1 MSKKVIFA
9 HAGLAFWQ
17 DVAARLRDVY
27 RWEICYLIGG
37 GQKERALKIF
47 PDSVFHT
54 NAEAKMNIAPPGCE
68 AVKPSALDKSLIT
81 ALSSNESL
89 FIKMMDRFNYD
100 GKLSYHQRIAT
111 YHKQLMY
118 WKGVIEH
125 FNPDLVVFRVAP
137 HMGHDYVLYSLCRK
151 LAVDTL
157 MFERPTIPGLVF
169 PVSSFEEE
177 SPVIKKNYLACLQ
190 ETDSAAI
197 TLSPEV
203 SAHLEKLSKP
213 YEKAMPFHE
222 SYKQKRYRGGDIGA
236 SLGILR
242 RLFREQAKGILFDK
256 WDSDYRKKRY
266 HKRLGEIKR
275 KRLQAHYRQLAKNVD
290 LSVPYIF
297 VALQCEP
304 ERQSCPVG
312 GVFTHQYLMI
322 DMLSKLVPEGW
333 KVYVKEHRSQFKK
346 YQSAERSKTDESYD
360 FIAGMPKVELVPL
373 DMTAFELIDHAQATV
388 TVSGT
393 VGWESLVRGKPVL
406 LFGHSWFRACKG
418 VFMTHTVE
426 DCKSAIQAIKNGFQ
440 INANEVKCF
449 AQAVEQS
456 SYRGYVDPVYEQ
468 MDTISSEENTTN
480 LAKAIYDYFA

>member
-9 HAGLAFWQ
+9 HASQAFWQ
-17 DVAARLRDVY
+17 DVAARFQDEY
-27 RWEICYLIGG
+27 GWEICYLIGG
-37 GQKERALKIF
+37 DQKERALKLF
-47 PDSVFHT
+47 PDAVFHT
-54 NAEAKMNIAPPGCE
+54 HAEAKMNLVPQGCE

-81 ALSSNESL
+81 ALSFNESI

-100 GKLSYHQRIAT
+100 GMLSYRQRIAT

-125 FNPDLVVFRVAP
+125 FKPDLVVFRVAP
-137 HMGHDYVLYSLCRK
+137 HMGYDYVLYSLCRK

-157 MFERPTIPGLVF
+157 MFERPTIPGLVI

-177 SPVIKKNYLACLQ
+177 SPVIKKNYRACLQ
-190 ETDSAAI
+190 KAHSAAI
-197 TLSPEV
+197 TLSPEA
-203 SAHLEKLSKP
+203 SAHLDKLSQP
-213 YEKAMPFHE
+213 YEQATPFHVI
-222 SYKQKRYRGGDIGA
+222 YKQKRYKGGDIGS

-242 RLFREQAKGILFDK
+242 RLFREQVKGILFDK
-256 WDSDYRKKRY
+256 WEPDYRKRKY

-275 KRLQAHYRQLAKNVD
+275 KRLLAHYRQLAKNID

-322 DMLSKLVPEGW
+322 DLLSKLVPEGW
-333 KVYVKEHRSQFKK
+333 KVYVKEHPSQFKR
-346 YQSAERSKTDESYD
+346 YQSAERSKTIESYD
-360 FIAGMPKVELVPL
+360 FIAGMPKVELAPL
-373 DMTAFELIDHAQATV
+373 DMTSFELIDHAQATV
-388 TVSGT
+388 TVAGT

-406 LFGHSWFRACKG
+406 LFSHSWYSACKG
-418 VFMTHTVE
+418 VFVTHTVE

-456 SYRGYVDPVYEQ
+456 SYRGYVDKVNEQ
-468 MDTISSEENTTN
+468 MGFISSEENATN
-480 LAKAIYDYFA
+480 LAKAIYEYFV